1 MAFEFV
7 TFAHSH
13 WLLFTIVLLAVLY
26 ASVGHGGASGYLAAM
41 ALWGLA
47 PEQMR
52 PAALVMNVV
61 VTCWLLYRFK
71 PRRLMP
77 TGLFWP
83 LVLAS
88 TPMAFVGGALHV
100 DADAYRLL
108 LGGLLLLAAG
118 RMLVRPLAAVAE
130 TQPNCYL
137 VVALGA
143 LLGFA
148 AGLTG
153 IGGGVY
159 LSPILVLTGWCSI
172 RASAVLAAG
181 FILLNSLAGLGGY
194 WLSAQV
200 WPTGSGWLVLAA
212 LAGSL
217 IGAELATHR
226 ASSRALQLLL
236 ALVLAVAALKM
247 LAMAWV

>member
-1 MAFEFV
+1 M
-7 TFAHSH
+7 
-13 WLLFTIVLLAVLY
+13 
-26 ASVGHGGASGYLAAM
+26 
-41 ALWGLA
+41 
-47 PEQMR
+47 
-52 PAALVMNVV
+52 
-61 VTCWLLYRFK
+61 
-71 PRRLMP
+71 
-77 TGLFWP
+77 
-83 LVLAS
+83 
-88 TPMAFVGGALHV
+88 
-100 DADAYRLL
+100 
-108 LGGLLLLAAG
+108 LLAAG

-130 TQPNCYL
+130 TQPNRYL
-137 VVALGA
+137 VAALGA

-159 LSPILVLTGWCSI
+159 LSPLLVLTGWCSI

-226 ASSRALQLLL
+226 ASSRALQMLL